1 MKTGNSFALRF
12 GTGLALAFVPLVLTG
27 QTAPAPTDRTEAK
40 PAEDSYQTL
49 YLTNLN
55 EANDA
60 NDITTDLRNLLP
72 KARIYMVL
80 SQGAISIRGSAED
93 IALARKLLSDL
104 DRIQK
109 TYRLTYTITET
120 DNGKRV
126 GVQHFALVVVSGQ
139 ITNLKQGT
147 KVPLVVGEIHPEA
160 AKQGSNVQYLDV
172 GLNIQA
178 SISTY
183 LDGVRLR
190 TKIEQSTLAEEQSGV
205 GAQDPLIRQALFEGT
220 STLVQGKPL
229 VLGALD
235 IPGSTRH
242 QEIEV
247 VSEQIR

>member
-1 MKTGNSFALRF
+1 MKIGKSFALRF
-12 GTGLALAFVPLVLTG
+12 GAGLALAFVPLVLTG
-27 QTAPAPTDRTEAK
+27 QAPAPQTHTDPK

-72 KARIYMVL
+72 KARVYLVL

-120 DNGKRV
+120 DNGKRI

-172 GLNIQA
+172 GLNIEA